1 MNWAGMLLSV
11 EVFCEGDW
19 FVVSG
24 GDDGSGG
31 VVWIGDQLDG
41 SPLSFISTLPTLW
54 NESFGSGR

>member
-1 MNWAGMLLSV
+1 MLLSV